1 MKRILLAVA
10 VVVAALFALNAYA
23 AESAAKVKMVKPDW
37 HYRWHEGHWWYW
49 LPESKGWL
57 VWTDSKWTPYEKPSN
72 SPGVFAAS
80 QAKADTTGQHNSPA
94 EGVSESAY
102 SGRRHYESGYS
113 AGSANDYSGYGW
125 TWGPGTAFRDNPGRR
140 F

>member
-49 LPESKGWL
+49 LPDSRSWL
-57 VWTDSKWTPYEKPSN
+57 VWTDSKWTPYEEFSN
-72 SPGVFAAS
+72 RAGVQQAS
-80 QAKADTTGQHNSPA
+80 QTRAHSGWAQ
-94 EGVSESAY
+94 GVSEPGSYAEDY
-102 SGRRHYESGYS
+102 GRVYSPGSGR
-113 AGSANDYSGYGW
+113 DYSGYGW
-125 TWGPGTAFRDNPGRR
+125 TWGPGTAFRDSPGRR